1 MGDYRFRW
9 DVVADNVD
17 GLVSGLLI
25 TLQITA
31 VGFALA
37 IVLGLL
43 VAVLRL
49 SPSPVLRGPARL
61 WIQVLRGV
69 PLFIFLFWIY
79 YGIAAVMGLALD
91 SFTAAALALGLTGSA
106 YAAEIYRGA
115 LQAVDPGQREA
126 ALAMGLTAPQAF
138 RDVILPQALRVAVPP
153 GLNLLIAL
161 LKGATFVS
169 VIGVADM
176 FYLSRVVSLRTF
188 TPFEMYTVAGL
199 TIIAVV
205 LALAGFAVLVERR
218 LGRGR

>member
-126 ALAMGLTAPQAF
+126 ALAMGLTARQAF